1 MLFRSGNERNE
12 IRGGMRVVLG
22 GIGEMVVHLYTTLG
36 PHHAKENPRPNKHD
50 SDADECEN
58 IAYIRA

>member
-1 MLFRSGNERNE
+1 
-12 IRGGMRVVLG
+12 MRVVLG
-22 GIGEMVVHLYTTLG
+22 DVGEMVVHLYTSLG